1 MKLPSLQYLIQQAVG
16 AFLRHPMVIVSA
28 AVAVFFA
35 IFLVEHEGDL
45 DNVFPYVNLLL
56 CGYLGVPLFVAV
68 DIYVKVSKKPASFKR
83 RLYSSVIIILLM
95 VYYYLPGSEE
105 TLNVTIPYIRYTIL
119 AIAAHLL
126 VAFIAFLFRGTLNGF
141 WNFNKALFLRF
152 LLSALYSA
160 TVYLGLVLALF
171 ALDNLFQVDVDDK
184 QYAELFFIV
193 AGVFNTWFFVAGLPS
208 DYDKLDADD
217 QYPKGLRTFILYVL
231 IPLIGLYFLIL
242 YSYSVKIIVGW
253 NWPSGIIVYMIIAV
267 AVLGILAMLLGYP
280 FDKDVPGPIKFLKK
294 GYYWVL
300 IPMIVMLYLAIG
312 IRVADYGITINR
324 YITIMLAVWLTGI
337 SIYKVI
343 GGKDIRV
350 IPISLFVIILLCSFG
365 PWGMFRV
372 SENSQV
378 SRLESILT
386 TAGILDV
393 KIINEPRWDQS
404 DTLTL
409 KVSPRHAN
417 EGILNDSLHNEVYS
431 ILNYLEDFHGL
442 SAIEGWFEQNPRL
455 IAKEVGHSEDYVAME
470 LMGLEHMHKYATEED
485 AFPTLYADENGIQV
499 MHISGYDYLY
509 EFQLSR
515 GQYGEY
521 DQEIVAF
528 GGDSVRICLDT
539 KALVITSN
547 DPEVNVSFNLDSLYK
562 LLNEEIVVGSYG
574 RKMIDQDRLIMENAN
589 EQLKVR
595 LLIINLHANEDDG
608 IVHCTGE
615 LLIGIKEN

>member
-1 MKLPSLQYLIQQAVG
+1 MKLPSLQYLIQQAAG
-16 AFLRHPMVIVSA
+16 AFLRHPMVIFSA

-45 DNVFPYVNLLL
+45 DNVFPYINLLL

-83 RLYSSVIIILLM
+83 KLYSSVIIILLM

-126 VAFIAFLFRGTLNGF
+126 VAFIAFLLRGTLNGF

-184 QYAELFFIV
+184 RYAELFFIV

-337 SIYKVI
+337 SIYKVL

-372 SENSQV
+372 SESSQV
-378 SRLESILT
+378 RRLESILT
-386 TAGILDV
+386 TAGILDM
-393 KIINEPRWDQS
+393 KIQNEPKWDQS
-404 DTLTL
+404 DTLSL
-409 KVSPRHAN
+409 KLEPKHAN

-431 ILNYLEDFHGL
+431 ILDYLEDFHGL
-442 SAIEGWFEQNPRL
+442 SAIEGWFEQNPRQ
-455 IAKEVGHSEDYVAME
+455 IAKARSYSEDYVAME
-470 LMGLEHMHKYATEED
+470 LMGLEHIQKYANETRLMYPSFYSED
-485 AFPTLYADENGIQV
+485 E
-499 MHISGYDYLY
+499 GYNALLIDGFDYLY
-509 EFQLSR
+509 TFQLSR
-515 GQYGEY
+515 IQNLLTPETL
-521 DQEIVAF
+521 INV
-528 GGDSVRICLDT
+528 GGDTMSLQMDYKLLHLSVRDQKIKLD
-539 KALVITSN
+539 
-547 DPEVNVSFNLDSLYK
+547 LDSLYNILK
-562 LLNEEIVVGSYG
+562 VNTDVRAFRESVPRERMTLELSDEYI
-574 RKMIDQDRLIMENAN
+574 
-589 EQLKVR
+589 KVR
-595 LLIINLHANEDDG
+595 LLLTSLFSDEEG
-608 IVHCTGE
+608 IQSCSGK
-615 LLIGIKEN
+615 LLIKWERDK

>member
-16 AFLRHPMVIVSA
+16 AFLRHSMVIVSA

-45 DNVFPYVNLLL
+45 ENVFPYVNLLL
-56 CGYLGVPLFVAV
+56 CGYLGVPLFVAA
-68 DIYVKVSKKPASFKR
+68 DIYLKVLERPSSFR
-83 RLYSSVIIILLM
+83 WLLYSGVIILLTGI
-95 VYYYLPGSEE
+95 YFYLPGSDE

-126 VAFIAFLFRGTLNGF
+126 VAFIAFLQRGTLNGF
-141 WNFNKALFLRF
+141 WNFNKALFLRY

-160 TVYLGLVLALF
+160 TVFLGLVLALF

-184 QYAELFFIV
+184 RYAELFFIV
-193 AGVFNTWFFVAGLPS
+193 AGIFNTWFFVAGLPA
-208 DYDKLDADD
+208 DYDSLDSDE

-267 AVLGILAMLLGYP
+267 AVLGILAMLLAYP

-324 YITIMLAVWLTGI
+324 YITILLAVWLTGI
-337 SIYKVI
+337 SIYKVL

-372 SENSQV
+372 SEGSQV

-386 TAGILDV
+386 TAGILDG

-404 DTLTL
+404 DTLTF

-417 EGILNDSLHNEVYS
+417 EGILSDSLHNEVYS

-442 SAIEGWFEQNPRL
+442 SAIEAWFEQSPRL
-455 IAKEVGHSEDYVAME
+455 IAKEVDYSEDYVAME
-470 LMGLEHMHKYATEED
+470 LMGLEHMYKYDTEED
-485 AFPTLYADENGIQV
+485 AFPTLYADENSGGV
-499 MHISGYDYLY
+499 MYVSGYDYLY
-509 EFQLSR
+509 EFQMSR
-515 GQYGEY
+515 GQYGDY
-521 DQEIVAF
+521 SKDVI
-528 GGDSVRICLDT
+528 GLGDDSVSISLDAKT
-539 KALVITSN
+539 LVITSN
-547 DPEVNVSFNLDSLYK
+547 DPDVKVSFDLDSLYK
-562 LLNEEIVVGSYG
+562 VLNEEIVGGSYG
-574 RKMIDQDRLIMENAN
+574 RKMVAQDRLIIEKTN
-589 EQLKVR
+589 EQLKAR
-595 LLIINLHANEDDG
+595 LLIINLLANEANG

-615 LLIGIKEN
+615 LLIRINEN

>member
-1 MKLPSLQYLIQQAVG
+1 MKLPSLQFLFQQAVG

-45 DNVFPYVNLLL
+45 DNVFPFINLLL

-126 VAFIAFLFRGTLNGF
+126 VAFIAFLLRGTLNGF

-184 QYAELFFIV
+184 RYAELFFIV

-208 DYDKLDADD
+208 DYDKLDADE

-267 AVLGILAMLLGYP
+267 AVLGILAMLLAYP

-300 IPMIVMLYLAIG
+300 LPMIVMLYLAIG
-312 IRVADYGITINR
+312 IRVADYGVTINR
-324 YITIMLAVWLTGI
+324 YITILLAIWLTGI
-337 SIYKVI
+337 SIYKVV

-350 IPISLFVIILLCSFG
+350 IPVSLFIIILLCSFG

-386 TAGILDV
+386 TAGILYG
-393 KIINEPRWDQS
+393 KIQNEPKWDQS

-409 KVSPRHAN
+409 KLEPRYAN
-417 EGILNDSLHNEVYS
+417 EKMLSDSLHNEVYS
-431 ILNYLEDFHGL
+431 ILGYLEDFHGL
-442 SAIEGWFEQNPRL
+442 SAIEGWFEQSPRH
-455 IAKEVGHSEDYVAME
+455 IAKERGYSEDYVAME
-470 LMGLEHMHKYATEED
+470 LMGLESIYKYSDETR
-485 AFPTLYADENGIQV
+485 FLYPSFYSEQTNQV
-499 MHISGYDYLY
+499 LLINGYDYLY
-509 EFQLSR
+509 PLQLTRS
-515 GQYGEY
+515 QNLLIPETLI
-521 DQEIVAF
+521 DIK
-528 GGDSVRICLDT
+528 GDTIRLIMDNKSLHLS
-539 KALVITSN
+539 ALKQ
-547 DPEVNVSFNLDSLYK
+547 NVSFNLDSLYK
-562 LLNEEIVVGSYG
+562 SLKLETDENNTG
-574 RKMIDQDRLIMENAN
+574 RKSVSQEMMTIESVTEDFKLRLVLTSLYSDEEGI
-589 EQLKVR
+589 QSCSGK
-595 LLIINLHANEDDG
+595 LLIKWGEDQ
-608 IVHCTGE
+608 
-615 LLIGIKEN
+615 

>member
-1 MKLPSLQYLIQQAVG
+1 MKLPSLQYLIQQAAG

-45 DNVFPYVNLLL
+45 DNVFPYINLLL

-68 DIYVKVSKKPASFKR
+68 DIYVKVSKRPASFKR
-83 RLYSSVIIILLM
+83 RLYSSVMIILLM

-126 VAFIAFLFRGTLNGF
+126 VAFIAFLLRGTLNGF

-171 ALDNLFQVDVDDK
+171 ALDNLFQVDVDDER
-184 QYAELFFIV
+184 YAELFFIV

-337 SIYKVI
+337 SIYKVL

-350 IPISLFVIILLCSFG
+350 FPISLFVIILLCSFG

-372 SENSQV
+372 SESSQV
-378 SRLESILT
+378 RRLESILT
-386 TAGILDV
+386 TAGILDG
-393 KIINEPRWDQS
+393 KIQNEPKWDES
-404 DTLTL
+404 DTLSL
-409 KVSPRHAN
+409 KLEPRHAN
-417 EGILNDSLHNEVYS
+417 EGILSDSLHNEVYS
-431 ILNYLEDFHGL
+431 ILDYLEDFHGL
-442 SAIEGWFEQNPRL
+442 SAIEEWFEQNPRQ
-455 IAKEVGHSEDYVAME
+455 IAKERSYSEDYVAME
-470 LMGLEHMHKYATEED
+470 LIGLEHIQKYTNETRLMYPS
-485 AFPTLYADENGIQV
+485 FYAKDE
-499 MHISGYDYLY
+499 GYNALLIDGFDYLY
-509 EFQLSR
+509 TFQLSR
-515 GQYGEY
+515 TQNLLTTETL
-521 DQEIVAF
+521 INV
-528 GGDSVRICLDT
+528 GGDTMSLQMDYKLLHLSVRDQKIKLD
-539 KALVITSN
+539 
-547 DPEVNVSFNLDSLYK
+547 LDSLYNTLK
-562 LLNEEIVVGSYG
+562 DNTDVRAFRESVPRERMTLELSDEYI
-574 RKMIDQDRLIMENAN
+574 
-589 EQLKVR
+589 KVR
-595 LLIINLHANEDDG
+595 LLLTSLFSDEEG
-608 IVHCTGE
+608 IQSCSGK
-615 LLIGIKEN
+615 LLIKWEQDY